1 MVIDSDNVY
10 FSHMAE
16 VLHILLL
23 ELGSPSYI
31 QTLLRVDIQI
41 F

>member
-23 ELGSPSYI
+23 ELGSPA
-31 QTLLRVDIQI
+31 I
-41 F
+41 FKHSQE